1 MTWKLKT
8 YVRWSTDNEIWL
20 KNNLLF
26 RSTTDWWT
34 FDWWLHGVMTDKREK
49 PTQLQYTC
57 ICFTLRALR
66 SAVECVKI
74 EGKNLEAIKWL
85 NKCVTDSFMP
95 CTVYNLSWGETK
107 SIWGLTESV
116 NKWQHY
122 LRILFVVFEI
132 ILIKFLAVF
141 EVVGYFF
148 LLFMHYSYRALLSH
162 SLKSDDN
169 FLFLKNATHCTG
181 TTQFYNI
188 SLCICHASLYES
200 LNSVKRF
207 SH

>member
-74 EGKNLEAIKWL
+74 EGKNLEAIKCL

-95 CTVYNLSWGETK
+95 CTVYNLSWGEK
-107 SIWGLTESV
+107 KPIWGLTESV

-122 LRILFVVFEI
+122 LRIYYL
-132 ILIKFLAVF
+132 
-141 EVVGYFF
+141 
-148 LLFMHYSYRALLSH
+148 YSSRS
-162 SLKSDDN
+162 
-169 FLFLKNATHCTG
+169 FW
-181 TTQFYNI
+181 
-188 SLCICHASLYES
+188 
-200 LNSVKRF
+200 LNSSQFLSSWGIF
-207 SH
+207 SFYSCTIATEPYCHTI

>member
-1 MTWKLKT
+1 MCFTSKYIRSLSELICKLKGNTTYFYYSVFSKAIVTWKLKT

-74 EGKNLEAIKWL
+74 EGKNLEAIKCL

-107 SIWGLTESV
+107 PI
-116 NKWQHY
+116 
-122 LRILFVVFEI
+122 
-132 ILIKFLAVF
+132 
-141 EVVGYFF
+141 
-148 LLFMHYSYRALLSH
+148 
-162 SLKSDDN
+162 
-169 FLFLKNATHCTG
+169 
-181 TTQFYNI
+181 
-188 SLCICHASLYES
+188 
-200 LNSVKRF
+200 
-207 SH
+207 